1 MHPVLFSVAGR
12 PVGTHDVF
20 VAIAIVAG
28 LAVFIAETRRR
39 RMWDERLIPVIVGL
53 VVGGALGARAA
64 EVLDAMLQG
73 GVGAVAWAWQEGG
86 RTILGGLTGA
96 YVGALIGKRLGGYP
110 GRTGDLFAPAVA
122 IGLAIGRIG
131 CFLSEAPGRPT
142 SLPWGITVD
151 PAVAASIPECP
162 GCVAGVPMH
171 PSFLYEIVF
180 CLVAFAVLLWLRD
193 RITGPGEL
201 FVLFL
206 AAYAVFRFGVEFT
219 RANPPDL
226 WGLTRSQVFLLVLS
240 PLLAVRVWRAARRG
254 VYERVLPKVR
264 IPLRGAA

>member
-1 MHPVLFSVAGR
+1 MRPVLFSFAGR

-20 VAIAIVAG
+20 VALAIVAG
-28 LAVFIAETRRR
+28 LAVFIVETRRR

-151 PAVAASIPECP
+151 P
-162 GCVAGVPMH
+162 
-171 PSFLYEIVF
+171 
-180 CLVAFAVLLWLRD
+180 
-193 RITGPGEL
+193 GEEV
-201 FVLFL
+201 VLFL
-206 AAYAVFRFGVEFT
+206 VQHDARLLEWSVIVRQYAG
-219 RANPPDL
+219 
-226 WGLTRSQVFLLVLS
+226 
-240 PLLAVRVWRAARRG
+240 
-254 VYERVLPKVR
+254 
-264 IPLRGAA
+264 